1 MLVTT
6 SVQQSSNTT
15 APKAN
20 KARLQFVLAPDFQLG
35 VASNDV
41 SVMNSSGR
49 KLGSLEAKD
58 VPAFLQMEKG
68 WVPASFKPVTN
79 WKLCYSTVVM
89 DELGFSI

>member
-1 MLVTT
+1 MNTDG
-6 SVQQSSNTT
+6 QQPLNAD

-20 KARLQFVLAPDFQLG
+20 KVRSQFVFVPDFQLG

-58 VPAFLQMEKG
+58 VPAFLQLEKG
-68 WVPASFKPVTN
+68 LTPASFKPVAN